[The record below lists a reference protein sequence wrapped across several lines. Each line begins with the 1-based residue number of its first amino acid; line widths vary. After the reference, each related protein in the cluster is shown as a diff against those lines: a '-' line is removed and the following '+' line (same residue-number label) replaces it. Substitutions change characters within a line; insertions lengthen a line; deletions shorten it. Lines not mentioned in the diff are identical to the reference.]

1 MLAAPKVCCEQN
13 NPPCKV
19 IAVDA
24 QLFGVPR
31 KYQESA
37 LLLLNELEELF
48 ELLVAATLELLEEL
62 VLAVQLVTVV
72 TVIAL
77 VVILK
82 SILYA

>member
-1 MLAAPKVCCEQN
+1 VLAAPKLCCEQN
-13 NPPCKV
+13 KPFCKV

-24 QLFGVPR
+24 QLLGVPR
-31 KYQESA
+31 KYQESTLLLA
-37 LLLLNELEELF
+37 ELLLLD
-48 ELLVAATLELLEEL
+48 ELLVEATLELLEEL